1 MFEVDHPILKHL
13 QRIENIDEE
22 GTENYTIKFHFSPN
36 DYFENEILSARF
48 VMISDNEADRI
59 EGTDIKW
66 KEGKDIT
73 KKEVT
78 KEQKNKKTG
87 KTRTITKKVDAE
99 SFFNFFKS
107 LQSKPGQS
115 GDDDEED
122 EVLQSL
128 VKRFKDIRMMKHWRN
143 LIFTLICR

>member
-1 MFEVDHPILKHL
+1 ML
-13 QRIENIDEE
+13 
-22 GTENYTIKFHFSPN
+22 
-36 DYFENEILSARF
+36 
-48 VMISDNEADRI
+48 SDNEADRI

-107 LQSKPGQS
+107 LQSKPGQTD
-115 GDDDEED
+115 DDDEEEND
-122 EVLQSL
+122 VLQTL
-128 VKRFKDIRMMKHWRN
+128 IRKFKGIRMMKDWRN
-143 LIFTLICR
+143 LIFTLICQ